1 MVAELAA
8 VIALHGWPC
17 DSIASAVP
25 MEGQW
30 ASVTCRN
37 GEVYE
42 VLVHD
47 DWNWR
52 ALERQTR
59 LQPMID
65 LGKWTGQLTAGD
77 AVSRRRAVGALGDLG
92 ADAVPAVPALAQALV
107 DENPFVRQ
115 EAAEALGGIGP
126 GAAAA
131 VPALIE
137 ALDDPDPGVRKS
149 AAAALAAI
157 RAP

>member
-1 MVAELAA
+1 
-8 VIALHGWPC
+8 
-17 DSIASAVP
+17 
-25 MEGQW
+25 
-30 ASVTCRN
+30 
-37 GEVYE
+37 
-42 VLVHD
+42 
-47 DWNWR
+47 
-52 ALERQTR
+52 
-59 LQPMID
+59 MIN

-92 ADAVPAVPALAQALV
+92 ADAVPAAPALAQALV

-157 RAP
+157 RGP